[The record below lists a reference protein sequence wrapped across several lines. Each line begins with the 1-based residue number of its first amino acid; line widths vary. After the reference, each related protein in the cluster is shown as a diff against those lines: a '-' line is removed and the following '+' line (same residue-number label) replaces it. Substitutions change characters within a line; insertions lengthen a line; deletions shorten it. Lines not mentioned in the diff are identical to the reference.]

1 MKAQIRWLRVFVEGV
16 VIVGSIL
23 LAFGIEAWWDE
34 RVERGEIRQD
44 LANITRELV
53 DNRERIMFQ
62 LDLMDRMASGGEAML
77 KLMESDP
84 ATHVT
89 NMPDTL
95 AWLGT
100 AISGTLD
107 ASLGAAVDLGSEAV
121 RINRSVKVQRQS
133 HGPRKTD

>member
-1 MKAQIRWLRVFVEGV
+1 
-16 VIVGSIL
+16 
-23 LAFGIEAWWDE
+23 
-34 RVERGEIRQD
+34 
-44 LANITRELV
+44 
-53 DNRERIMFQ
+53 MFQ

-84 ATHVT
+84 ATNVT

-100 AISGTLD
+100 AISGTRD
-107 ASLGAAVDLGSEAV
+107 AS
-121 RINRSVKVQRQS
+121 S